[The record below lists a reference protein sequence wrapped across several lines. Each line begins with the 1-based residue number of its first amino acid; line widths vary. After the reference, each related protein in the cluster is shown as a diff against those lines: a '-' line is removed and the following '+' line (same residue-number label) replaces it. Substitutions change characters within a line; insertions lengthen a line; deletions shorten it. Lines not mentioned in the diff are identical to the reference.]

1 MTDKAGAKPTT
12 DVSGGTEAEKA
23 AKEAADLEEKK
34 QNSKVY

>member
-12 DVSGGTEAEKA
+12 DVSKDAGTEAEKA

-34 QNSKVY
+34 